1 MHPAPSII
9 VFTTLSGIGFGL
21 MVWLGLGLGPDGIV
35 FALLASGLAL
45 AFASIGLLAS
55 LGHLGNPQRA
65 WRALS
70 QWRTS
75 WLSREGVVSIATLIL
90 FGLYA
95 LAWVVYG
102 QRTLWLGLP
111 AAAGAVVTIY
121 CTSMI
126 YGSLKAVPRWS
137 KPPTSLLFQ
146 AIALA
151 GGALTLSA
159 LAPVSGA
166 PEPTLLT
173 LAELIMIAAAATW
186 LFWSARAADVRL
198 DADGSSPETAIGL
211 PGIGRVRLLEAPHT
225 SPNYLMKEMV
235 FRIGRQRA
243 AALRRVALVLGFV
256 LPFFAIAL
264 VLAVPALWPVLLV
277 AIPVHLAGIA
287 ASRWLFFAEAQHV
300 VSLYYGH
307 RA

>member
-21 MVWLGLGLGPDGIV
+21 MAWLGLGIGPDGFW
-35 FALLASGLAL
+35 FALLGCGFAL
-45 AFASIGLLAS
+45 GFACVGLLAS
-55 LGHLGNPQRA
+55 LWHLGNPQRA

-70 QWRTS
+70 QWRSS
-75 WLSREGVVSIATLIL
+75 WLSREGVASIATLTL

-95 LAWVVYG
+95 LLWVVFG
-102 QRTLWLGLP
+102 IRSPLLGVASTVL
-111 AAAGAVVTIY
+111 AIICIV

-137 KPPTSLLFQ
+137 KPPTPHMFV
-146 AIALA
+146 AVGLA
-151 GGALTLSA
+151 GGALMAAA
-159 LAPVSGA
+159 LAPLSGPA
-166 PEPTLLT
+166 GPLPVW
-173 LAELIMIAAAATW
+173 LAAVAVLVAAVVW
-186 LFWSARAADVRL
+186 LFWSRKARDTRL
-198 DADGSSPETAIGL
+198 DADGSTPETAIGL

-235 FRIGRQRA
+235 FRIGRKRA
-243 AALRRVALVLGFV
+243 NALRKLALALGFV
-256 LPFFAIAL
+256 VPLGAL
-264 VLAVPALWPVLLV
+264 ALALAVPGVWPLLLV
-277 AIPVHLAGIA
+277 AVLAHLVGIA

-300 VSLYYGH
+300 VGLYYGQ